1 MGEIQ
6 RYQQSQAVVAM
17 EKVKRADLVME
28 EVPLNG
34 SAGSTRLPLVVLFA
48 VSEGR
53 MVVLVQGF
61 QRRG

>member
-1 MGEIQ
+1 
-6 RYQQSQAVVAM
+6 M